1 MPETPSPVPE
11 FGAAALIACE
21 SLVRIYQ
28 TGPIEIQALQGLDLV
43 VESGEMVAVVG
54 ASGSGK
60 STLLSILAGIDAPT
74 AGRARVDRWN
84 LLSMSRH
91 DRVRYRRHTVG
102 FVRQQTASNLVA
114 YLTARQ
120 MVDLPMTAART
131 PVRVR
136 RARSLELLGALGVAD
151 CADRRPAQLSGGQ
164 QMRVAIAVALANEPR
179 VLLADEPTG
188 ELDTATSAEVFGALR
203 DVNRELGVTI
213 VVVTHDPAVSG
224 QVERTVAIRDG
235 RTSSEVLRRTAT
247 ADDGGTHVI
256 AEEYAVMDRAGRI
269 QVPRDYREALALTR
283 RVRLALEPDHVTIRP
298 DA

>member
-1 MPETPSPVPE
+1 M
-11 FGAAALIACE
+11 AAQDQGALIVCE

-28 TGPIEIQALQGLDLV
+28 SGSIEVQALQGLDLV
-43 VESGEMVAVVG
+43 VDRGEMVAVVG

-84 LLSMSRH
+84 LLSMSRR
-91 DRVRYRRHTVG
+91 DRVHYRRHTVG
-102 FVRQQTASNLVA
+102 FVRQQTASNLVP

-120 MVDLPMTAART
+120 MIDLPMTAART
-131 PVRVR
+131 PSRKKR
-136 RARSLELLGALGVAD
+136 TTDLLKALGVAH
-151 CADRRPAQLSGGQ
+151 AEDRRPSQLSGGE

-179 VLLADEPTG
+179 VLFADEPTG
-188 ELDTATSAEVFGALR
+188 ELDTATSHEVFGALR
-203 DVNRELGVTI
+203 DVNSRFGVTV

-235 RTSSEVLRRTAT
+235 RTSSETLRRTT
-247 ADDGGTHVI
+247 THENGDTHVI

-269 QVPRDYREALALTR
+269 QIPRDYREALALTR
-283 RVRLALEPDHVTIRP
+283 RVRLALEADRVEVRP
-298 DA
+298 DT

>member
-1 MPETPSPVPE
+1 MSE
-11 FGAAALIACE
+11 FGDGALIVCE

-28 TGPIEIQALQGLDLV
+28 SGPVEVQALQGLDLV
-43 VESGEMVAVVG
+43 VERGEMVAVVG

-84 LLSMSRH
+84 LLSMSRA

-102 FVRQQTASNLVA
+102 FVRQQTASNLIS

-120 MVDLPMTAART
+120 MVDLPMTTART
-131 PVRVR
+131 PARQR
-136 RARSLELLGALGVAD
+136 HQRAADLLGALGVAE
-151 CADRRPAQLSGGQ
+151 CADRRPGQLSGGQ
-164 QMRVAIAVALANEPR
+164 QMRVAIAVALANQPE
-179 VLLADEPTG
+179 VLFADEPTG
-188 ELDTATSAEVFGALR
+188 ELDTATSAEVFAALR
-203 DVNRELGVTI
+203 DVNRDLGVTV
-213 VVVTHDPAVSG
+213 VVVTHDAAVSG

-247 ADDGGTHVI
+247 AADGGTHVI
-256 AEEYAVMDRAGRI
+256 AEEYAVMDRAGRV
-269 QVPRDYREALALTR
+269 QVPRDYREALELTR
-283 RVRLALEPDHVTIRP
+283 RVRLALEPDHITIRP